1 MGAQNEPT
9 ISFSALLLEISAI
22 QRKKARV
29 KCDLVSWWP
38 IRSALSGKMFISSEG
53 QILFHSEHASEN
65 VIEAFKST
73 SSNLNPDSVNGS
85 PAAAEFPDSPPVSTI
100 YTDVGVIPEHEKN
113 EQEQLISNLERIVS
127 RHFPLLRI

>member
-1 MGAQNEPT
+1 
-9 ISFSALLLEISAI
+9 
-22 QRKKARV
+22 
-29 KCDLVSWWP
+29 
-38 IRSALSGKMFISSEG
+38 MFISSEG

-85 PAAAEFPDSPPVSTI
+85 LAAAEFPDSPPVSTI